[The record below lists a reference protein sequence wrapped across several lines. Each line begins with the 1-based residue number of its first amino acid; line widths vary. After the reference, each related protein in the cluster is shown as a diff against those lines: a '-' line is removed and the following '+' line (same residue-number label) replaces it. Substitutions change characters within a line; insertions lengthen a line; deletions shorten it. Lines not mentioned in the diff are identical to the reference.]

1 MFFCLHNEL
10 RWLSCAVSM
19 YILMNCIGK
28 NYFNFIVAS
37 NIYSESMESKRD
49 IGADGLQS
57 SIGFRIYRINSE
69 SISPFIPL
77 VRKVACIDH
86 CAARVTETLINLTLE
101 TVVSR
106 KDVASE
112 ESLAGVDIFCRN
124 LAARDIHQMDRVG
137 VVDGKLKVTAKP
149 RVPNHYID
157 RVYMNWIGT
166 VFGSISAQTGKGLV
180 TTTQN
185 YLYES

>member
-1 MFFCLHNEL
+1 
-10 RWLSCAVSM
+10 M
-19 YILMNCIGK
+19 YILMNCSGK
-28 NYFNFIVAS
+28 NYFNFIVTS

-86 CAARVTETLINLTLE
+86 CAARVTETLINMTLE
-101 TVVSR
+101 TVVSK

-112 ESLAGVDIFCRN
+112 EFLAGVDILFRN
-124 LAARDIHQMDRVG
+124 LAA
-137 VVDGKLKVTAKP
+137 
-149 RVPNHYID
+149 
-157 RVYMNWIGT
+157 
-166 VFGSISAQTGKGLV
+166 
-180 TTTQN
+180 
-185 YLYES
+185 